1 MHKCRLY
8 INNSHLQV
16 VNAEF
21 TVEALMVLPHVVL
34 ELVEVPE
41 CWSVV
46 TGLTTVLQE
55 GVICLHHTLI
65 LEEDCIASFI
75 QHVARPDISKCS
87 HCPRKHHL

>member
-1 MHKCRLY
+1 M
-8 INNSHLQV
+8 

-21 TVEALMVLPHVVL
+21 TVKALMVLPHMVL

-46 TGLTTVLQE
+46 TGSTTVLQE

-65 LEEDCIASFI
+65 LKEYCIASFI
-75 QHVARPDISKCS
+75 QHVACPNIVECS
-87 HCPRKHHL
+87 HCPSKHYLWI

>member
-1 MHKCRLY
+1 M
-8 INNSHLQV
+8 

-21 TVEALMVLPHVVL
+21 TVKALMVLPHMVL

-46 TGLTTVLQE
+46 TGSTTVLQK

-65 LEEDCIASFI
+65 FKEYCIASFI
-75 QHVARPDISKCS
+75 QHVACPNIIECS
-87 HCPRKHHL
+87 HCPSKHYLWI